1 MYLKYQTFTA
11 VIKTSSKTHGDGVT
25 TLVVQLCAAGGELNP
40 EELVKMRCAW
50 LSELTRLCLVS

>member
-25 TLVVQLCAAGGELNP
+25 TLAVQLCAAGGKLNP
-40 EELVKMRCAW
+40 EELV
-50 LSELTRLCLVS
+50 